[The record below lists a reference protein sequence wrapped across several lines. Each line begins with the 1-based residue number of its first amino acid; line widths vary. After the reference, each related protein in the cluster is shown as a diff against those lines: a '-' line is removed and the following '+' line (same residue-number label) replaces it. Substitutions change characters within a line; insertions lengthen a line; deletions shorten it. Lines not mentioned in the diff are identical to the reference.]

1 MQTFFKH
8 ENQHYLPSISEYG
21 KLRSTKKSD
30 LLSLLAQNNLNSP
43 SESFDSIVFDG
54 GALVHLL
61 STTSISTF
69 DQYANEVIIPHILKQ
84 LQRCTRVDIVWDTYI
99 ADSIKASTKE
109 KRGKGIRRK
118 VAGKNKLQGKRND
131 FLRDETNK
139 TELFY
144 FLSERVSAEEFP
156 QDKEVYITCGIN
168 VLSKGTD
175 HLMQPCHHEEADTRL
190 VVHLVDAVRVRHT
203 NFLVRTVDTD
213 VIVIII
219 GKFFYLSSLNPSLNI
234 WVAFGKGKHFS
245 YLHINSICTVL
256 GKDKSLSLPVFH
268 SFIGCDTTSGFFGKG
283 KKIAWEAWKC
293 NPQLTTAF
301 ADIAMHPFQ
310 PLDEDSVVFYLLE
323 RFVAIMYNKTSNLE
337 HVDQA
342 RLELFCQRN
351 RGMENLPPTSIL

>member
-8 ENQHYLPSISEYG
+8 ETQPYPPSISEYG

-30 LLSLLAQNNLNSP
+30 LLSLLAQNNFNSP
-43 SESFDSIVFDG
+43 PESFDLIVFDG
-54 GALVHLL
+54 GAFVHLL
-61 STTSISTF
+61 STTSISTI

-99 ADSIKASTKE
+99 ADSIKASTRE

-118 VAGKNKLQGKRND
+118 VAGKNKLPGKWND

-144 FLSERVSAEEFP
+144 FLAERVSAEEFP
-156 QDKEVYITCGIN
+156 QNKEVYITCGTN

-175 HLMQPCHHEEADTRL
+175 HQMQPCDHEEADTRL
-190 VVHLVDAVRVRHT
+190 VVLLVDAVRGGHT

-219 GKFFYLSSLNPSLNI
+219 GKFFYLSSMNPSLNI
-234 WVAFGKGKHFS
+234 WVAFGKGKHFT

-268 SFIGCDTTSGFFGKG
+268 SFTGCDTTSGFFGKG

-293 NPQLTTAF
+293 NPQLTTAS

-310 PLDEDSVVFYLLE
+310 PLDEDSVVFSLLE
-323 RFVAIMYNKTSNLE
+323 RFVVIM
-337 HVDQA
+337 
-342 RLELFCQRN
+342 
-351 RGMENLPPTSIL
+351 